1 MDRNRVQPLPGSD
14 PGLPP
19 APETKMDRVMRG
31 LRRAWSNPVGFS
43 LVFAL
48 AAGAAIVLLT
58 GGNPLLA
65 YQEMVL
71 GATGQSGLRNTLN
84 QAVPI
89 IGMALAVS
97 VAFRAGVINLGGEGQ
112 MVMGGLAGALV
123 AIYLPGPGAVV
134 VPLAMMAGAAAGMA
148 WAMLPA
154 FGQTR
159 LRLPIL
165 ITSLLL
171 NYVARAVTGY
181 LVRFPFLDDSVTL
194 TSTRQIPETARVPKT
209 ALFGG
214 VSLSLMLVAVLGGAA
229 WLIYRRTVVGYET
242 QMAGMNGAFARYGG
256 IQVERQTVGVM
267 AMAGAVGGMIGT
279 HLIIGSAYRFID
291 GELVLSGLAW
301 TGLLVSLL
309 AANRP
314 AFILL
319 AGLLFAGLQIGG
331 QAMQRNADV
340 SWRLSQVLQAV
351 IIVAVA
357 SRLTFRRWKRGPRP
371 AELESDPASAAVGEV

>member
-1 MDRNRVQPLPGSD
+1 MDKVLQ
-14 PGLPP
+14 
-19 APETKMDRVMRG
+19 G
-31 LRRAWSNPVGFS
+31 LRRAWSNPVSFS

-48 AAGAAIVLLT
+48 AVGAAIVLLT

-65 YQEMVL
+65 YQEMFS
-71 GATGQSGLRNTLN
+71 GAIGESGLRNTLN

-123 AIYLPGPGAVV
+123 AIYLPGPGPVV
-134 VPLAMMAGAAAGMA
+134 IPVAMLAGAAAGMA

-194 TSTRQIPETARVPKT
+194 TSTRQIPVTARIPKT
-209 ALFGG
+209 DLAGG
-214 VSLSLMLVAVLGGAA
+214 VSLSLVLVVVLGGAA

-242 QMAGMNGAFARYGG
+242 QMAGMNGSFARYGG

-267 AMAGAVGGMIGT
+267 AAAGAVGGMIGT
-279 HLIIGSAYRFID
+279 HLIIGGAYRFID

-331 QAMQRNADV
+331 QAMQREAGV

-371 AELESDPASAAVGEV
+371 AELETDPAAAHVGEV